1 MAIGVQQ
8 EDVWAAADALLRAGE
23 QPTIQ
28 RVRQHL
34 GRGSPNTVGPHLK
47 AWLRE
52 LGGRLDGAGP
62 PDAVMDAAQRLWR
75 EAQAQARAEAAD
87 QAADRKS

>member
-1 MAIGVQQ
+1 MIMAIGVQQ

-23 QPTIQ
+23 QPTIE

-47 AWLRE
+47 IVIGGAERRE
-52 LGGRLDGAGP
+52 GRPCFRFKP
-62 PDAVMDAAQRLWR
+62 PVF
-75 EAQAQARAEAAD
+75 
-87 QAADRKS
+87 RKTAMP